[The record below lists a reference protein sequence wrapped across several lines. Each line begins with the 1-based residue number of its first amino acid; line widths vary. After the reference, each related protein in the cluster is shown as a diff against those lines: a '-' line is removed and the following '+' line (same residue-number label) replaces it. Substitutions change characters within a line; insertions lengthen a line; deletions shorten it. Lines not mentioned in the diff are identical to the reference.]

1 MGLQMEYIIR
11 QNRNQ
16 TGTNLKER
24 ELMCIDAFLKGAIRD
39 DLLDQSEFRN
49 WKSIYFY
56 FIESK
61 MSSSRSCTMI
71 LTASK
76 EGKGN

>member
-1 MGLQMEYIIR
+1 
-11 QNRNQ
+11 
-16 TGTNLKER
+16 
-24 ELMCIDAFLKGAIRD
+24 MCIHAFLKGAIRD
-39 DLLDQSEFRN
+39 DLLDQSELETGKASTF
-49 WKSIYFY
+49 I

-76 EGKGN
+76 EGKKQLNSDTVLLLLLLPLSDVF